1 MLKYG
6 RHYHPH
12 KVGPAM
18 SVTHSCADLP
28 ARSKSP
34 VTLRLV
40 GLLIAVCVPTAFW
53 VLALQIGSAVAGVT
67 ISPLALTV
75 FGLGIACCCF
85 IGAAIV
91 MAGSDGNDYP

>member
-1 MLKYG
+1 MLNYG

-18 SVTHSCADLP
+18 SVTHSYADLP

-53 VLALQIGSAVAGVT
+53 VLALKVVSAAAGVT

-75 FGLGIACCCF
+75 FGLAIACCCF
-85 IGAAIV
+85 VGAAIV
-91 MAGSDGNDYP
+91 MAGSDGNSR

>member
-1 MLKYG
+1 
-6 RHYHPH
+6 
-12 KVGPAM
+12 M
-18 SVTHSCADLP
+18 SVTHSYADLP

-40 GLLIAVCVPTAFW
+40 GPLIAVCVPTAFW
-53 VLALQIGSAVAGVT
+53 VLALQIGSAAAGVT

-75 FGLGIACCCF
+75 FGFGIACCCF

-91 MAGSDGNDYP
+91 MAGSDDNDYP